1 MGGWRAYNQRCGE
14 LRARPRG
21 LREAFLLQRSLGRK
35 AQQDHLWRTRSQE
48 ANHRHVYKWSLWTV
62 CQALMHCLTQKG
74 AEHECC
80 SWARRSLK
88 QKHVFLCVTWHMS
101 TVDLNHQWCVRIHWI
116 WLTGIILKI
125 FTKKVPRHYC
135 WALCSYGGELCVV
148 PVCLSAEV
156 FDLCLTAGPGEDVSV
171 GSCRRLISPALTQ
184 AQLVDRTLWDSARKL
199 SGPVR

>member
-1 MGGWRAYNQRCGE
+1 MWGAESELQRST
-14 LRARPRG
+14 RG
-21 LREAFLLQRSLGRK
+21 FLLQRSLGRK

-74 AEHECC
+74 AEHKCC
-80 SWARRSLK
+80 SCACWSLK
-88 QKHVFLCVTWHMS
+88 QKHIFVCVTQLI
-101 TVDLNHQWCVRIHWI
+101 TVDSNHQWSVRIHQI
-116 WLTGIILKI
+116 SLAAIILKI
-125 FTKKVPRHYC
+125 FTKEVIMAQHYC

-148 PVCLSAEV
+148 PVCLSAEA

-184 AQLVDRTLWDSARKL
+184 AQLVDSTLWDSARKL
-199 SGPVR
+199 SGPFR